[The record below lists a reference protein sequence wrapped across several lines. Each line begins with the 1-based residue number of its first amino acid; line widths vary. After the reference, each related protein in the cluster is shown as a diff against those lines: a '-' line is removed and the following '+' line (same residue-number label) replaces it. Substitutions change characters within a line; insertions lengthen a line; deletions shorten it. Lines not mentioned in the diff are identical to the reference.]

1 MEQVVVISDPAVSAQ
16 LMAALPEFGFTTA
29 AYVVA
34 AVLFIL
40 SLGGLSGQAVTRLTL
55 KNGKVTAEER
65 IDMKRRI
72 RDVIQAP
79 DGAVLL
85 LTDGDDGELLRLTPG
100 TK

>member
-40 SLGGLSGQAVTRLTL
+40 SRVESRLSGTSVHSPRL
-55 KNGKVTAEER
+55 AA
-65 IDMKRRI
+65 IS
-72 RDVIQAP
+72 
-79 DGAVLL
+79 
-85 LTDGDDGELLRLTPG
+85 
-100 TK
+100 